1 MAFKIVKGYNPPKPL
16 IENVEPQS
24 DLNKKYTFN
33 NAILTGIWGTFGA
46 ITCASI
52 FNVFNNLKHKF
63 LKGLAFSHKN
73 YFLDIF

>member
-33 NAILTGIWGTFGA
+33 NAILTGYGEPL
-46 ITCASI
+46 
-52 FNVFNNLKHKF
+52 VQL
-63 LKGLAFSHKN
+63 LAQL
-73 YFLDIF
+73 YI